1 MQDAEPLIAD
11 HDLTKM
17 RGPANPAPRRRRW
30 SWALPA
36 VGLLLVAAAGFALA
50 HLWSP
55 HANLRITLGPPG
67 STAERFITAFAAVSK
82 VQHPRVNLELVRVD
96 DLAGS
101 AKALE
106 ERRTDLAIVRS
117 DAAVPANAQT
127 IVLLRRD
134 VVAFVLPPHSP
145 VTSVANLAGKSVG
158 IVAGPLQAANARL
171 LDMVLSFFNIPAKDV
186 EKVVLPV
193 DGLAQSVRQK
203 KLAAVLAVG
212 PMAPGEVVDV
222 VAAVARATKGTPG
235 VLALDEAEAIGKRF
249 PGLDSIDVPKGE
261 FRARPTTP
269 SDSVTTLAVTFRF
282 AASELMPNVVA
293 AAIARSI
300 LTTKAKLAA
309 VTPLAAQIEAP
320 DPDDKSP
327 ILPVHPGVA
336 AYLSNGDQSFF
347 DQVQQYFYLGGL
359 VISLAGSLLAA
370 ASAGW
375 NRRRSE
381 AEWRP
386 VRRLV
391 EIADAAPG
399 VDRAGLAALE
409 GEYRAIVSGML
420 GCSSGAVS
428 TDCLSAFS
436 TALAHARHA
445 LDRRGASIDPAS
457 LGSETVAVP
466 SAPTLVVGR

>member
-1 MQDAEPLIAD
+1 MQDAEFVSGDRDWTETRTHAS
-11 HDLTKM
+11 
-17 RGPANPAPRRRRW
+17 RAPRRWRW
-30 SWALPA
+30 GRA
-36 VGLLLVAAAGFALA
+36 LLVCGMLLVVAAGFALA
-50 HLWSP
+50 HVWSP
-55 HANLRITLGPPG
+55 HANLRITIGPPG

-82 VQHPRVNLELVRVD
+82 VQHPRVNLEFVRVE
-96 DLAGS
+96 DLADS

-106 ERRTDLAIVRS
+106 DRRTDLAVVRS
-117 DAAVPANAQT
+117 DAAPPPNAQT
-127 IVLLRRD
+127 IVILRRD
-134 VVAFVLPPHSP
+134 VVALVLPPHSP
-145 VTSVANLAGKSVG
+145 VTSLAGLAGKTVG

-171 LDMVLSFFNIPAKDV
+171 LDTVLTYFDIPTKDV
-186 EKVVLPV
+186 DRLFQPV
-193 DGLAQSVRQK
+193 DVLAQAARQK

-222 VAAVARATKGTPG
+222 VAAIARATKGTPKI
-235 VLALDEAEAIGKRF
+235 LALDEAEAIGKRF
-249 PGLDSIDVPKGE
+249 PGLESIDVPMGA
-261 FRARPTTP
+261 FRARPATP
-269 SDSVTTLAVTFRF
+269 SEAITTLAVTYRF

-309 VTPLAAQIEAP
+309 VTPLALQIEAP
-320 DPDDKSP
+320 DPDNKSP

-347 DQVQQYFYLGGL
+347 EQVQQYFYLGGL
-359 VISLAGSLLAA
+359 VVSLAGSLLAA

-386 VRRLV
+386 IRQLV
-391 EIADAAPG
+391 DLADAAP
-399 VDRAGLAALE
+399 RADHARLAVLE
-409 GEYRAIVSGML
+409 GEYREIVAAML
-420 GCSSGAVS
+420 GCSSGTVS

-445 LDRRGASIDPAS
+445 LDSRRAS
-457 LGSETVAVP
+457 LDPETATP
-466 SAPTLVVGR
+466 SAPALVLAR

>member
-1 MQDAEPLIAD
+1 MA
-11 HDLTKM
+11 
-17 RGPANPAPRRRRW
+17 GG
-30 SWALPA
+30 
-36 VGLLLVAAAGFALA
+36 VFLVAAAGFALA
-50 HLWSP
+50 HIWSP

-67 STAERFITAFAAVSK
+67 STAERFITAFASVSK
-82 VQHPRVNLELVRVD
+82 VQHPRVNLDLVRVD

-106 ERRTDLAIVRS
+106 ERRTDLAILRS
-117 DAAVPANAQT
+117 DAAAPANAQT
-127 IVLLRRD
+127 IVILRRD

-145 VTSVANLAGKSVG
+145 VKSVANLAGKTVG
-158 IVAGPLQAANARL
+158 IVAGRLQDTNARV
-171 LDMVLSFFNIPAKDV
+171 LDTVLSFFNLPEKDV
-186 EKVVLPV
+186 GRTFLPV
-193 DGLAQSVRQK
+193 DELAQSIRQK
-203 KLAAVLAVG
+203 KLAAILAVG

-235 VLALDEAEAIGKRF
+235 ILGLDEAEAIGKRF
-249 PGLDSIDVPKGE
+249 PSFESIDVPMGA
-261 FRARPTTP
+261 FRARPATP
-269 SDSVTTLAVTFRF
+269 SDSVTTLAVTYRF

-309 VTPLAAQIEAP
+309 VTPLATQIEAP
-320 DPDDKSP
+320 DPDNKSP

-347 DQVQQYFYLGGL
+347 DQAQQYFYLGGL

-375 NRRRSE
+375 ARRRSE

-391 EIADAAPG
+391 EIADAAPCA
-399 VDRAGLAALE
+399 DRAGLAALE
-409 GEYRAIVSGML
+409 GEFRELVSAML
-420 GCSSGAVS
+420 GCSSGAVGH
-428 TDCLSAFS
+428 DCLSAFS

-445 LDRRGASIDPAS
+445 LDRRRAS
-457 LGSETVAVP
+457 LGPETALP
-466 SAPTLVVGR
+466 SAPTLVVAH